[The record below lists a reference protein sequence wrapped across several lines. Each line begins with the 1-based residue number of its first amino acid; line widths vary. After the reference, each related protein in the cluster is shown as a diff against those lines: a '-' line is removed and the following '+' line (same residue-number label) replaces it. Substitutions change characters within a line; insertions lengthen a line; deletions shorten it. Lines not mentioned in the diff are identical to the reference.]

1 MAWDYIIA
9 GGGTAG
15 CVLANRLSA
24 DGRST
29 VLMLE
34 AGGSDRTP
42 IVRIPAGEIFAI
54 ASRRYNWNYDAEPDP
69 SLNGRVTKWPGGRV
83 LGGSSSINGMIYF
96 RGQREDYDDWAR
108 LLGDTGLWSHAD
120 VLPYFK
126 RLESNEFGASEYH
139 GESGPLCASHI
150 ATPHPLARAFIEA
163 GVEIGIPRNPDM
175 NGERQEGIGPIQG
188 TIRRG
193 RRHNTGLAYLRPA
206 RRRSNLTVV
215 THARVDRILFEG
227 SRAVGVR
234 YKRRGR
240 IAEERASGEVIL
252 SAGALASPTVLMR
265 SGLGPEEPLRR
276 LGISVL
282 RHLPGVGKNLQE
294 NPIAFPGAFVNVS
307 THNTEL
313 SPYRFVKNGLNWLL
327 FGRGPAAGPVAHA
340 GAFIRTRPDRESRPD
355 VQLQFF
361 PVVYANEPGRP
372 VRFLERP
379 GVLVG
384 VNACRPRSSSEISL
398 RSPDPEDP
406 PCIHSNLF
414 ADHDDVERT
423 IAGCRVVREIFAA
436 RAFAPYFE
444 QEFLPGPSVQSDAE
458 YEQFLRVG
466 TLPAYHPVGTCKMGI
481 GEDAVVDE
489 RLRVIGVE
497 RLRVVDA
504 SVMPVIPSANTNA
517 PTIMV
522 AERASDLILE
532 DRPRGSD

>member
-24 DGRST
+24 DGRSN

-69 SLNGRVTKWPGGRV
+69 SLNDRVTRWPGGKV

-108 LLGDTGLWSHAD
+108 LLGNTGLWSYAD

-126 RLESNEFGASEYH
+126 RMERNDFGASEYH
-139 GESGPLCASHI
+139 GDRGPLCASHI
-150 ATPHPLARAFIEA
+150 STPHPVARAFIEA

-206 RRRSNLTVV
+206 RRRSNLTVL
-215 THARVDRILFEG
+215 THATVDRILFEG
-227 SRAVGVR
+227 NRAVGVR

-240 IAEERASGEVIL
+240 MGEERASGEVIL

-265 SGLGPEEPLRR
+265 SGLGAEEPLRR

-313 SPYRFVKNGLNWLL
+313 SPYRFVKHGLNWLL

-355 VQLQFF
+355 VQLQLF
-361 PVVYANEPGRP
+361 PVLYASEPGTP

-398 RSPDPEDP
+398 RSPDPDEP
-406 PCIHSNLF
+406 PCIKANLF
-414 ADHDDVERT
+414 ADPDDVERT
-423 IAGCRVVREIFAA
+423 IAGCRAVREIFAA

-444 QEFLPGPSVQSDAE
+444 QEFLPGPAVQSDAE
-458 YEQFLRVG
+458 YEQFLRSS

-481 GEDAVVDE
+481 GDDAVVNE

-532 DRPRGSD
+532 DRPRA